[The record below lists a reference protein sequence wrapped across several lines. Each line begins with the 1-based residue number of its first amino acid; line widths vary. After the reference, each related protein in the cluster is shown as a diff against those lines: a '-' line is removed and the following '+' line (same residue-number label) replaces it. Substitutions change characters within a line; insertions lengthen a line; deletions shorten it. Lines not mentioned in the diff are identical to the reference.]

1 MIKKCFKP
9 VQATCLV
16 KKRKLTILYL
26 YISLFGKGVCV
37 ETRGQ
42 PVGVDSLL
50 LSCGSHGSK
59 SGHLHP
65 LSQIETLKNIH

>member
-16 KKRKLTILYL
+16 KNRKLTILHS
-26 YISLFGKGVCV
+26 YISLFGNGVCV
-37 ETRGQ
+37 EIRGQ

-50 LSCGSHGSK
+50 SHGPHGSK
-59 SGHLHP
+59 SGHRLD
-65 LSQIETLKNIH
+65 